1 MKHLFVVNP
10 VAGKQKPE
18 EKLRLINEAIDRLPA
33 EQRSRDEF
41 EIYVTEAP
49 MDACRHIRGTAAD
62 GAELR
67 VYACGGDGTLNEVV
81 AGLLASGCPKPLGY
95 IPAGTTNDFA
105 ASLRLPRN
113 MAKATEAI
121 LKGAPHQLD
130 AGIFNDRYFVYIA
143 SFGAFTEA
151 SYAAPQNAKNAFGH
165 LAYVLEGLKDLT
177 AIRPFPM
184 TVEADG
190 RRYEGPFLFGS
201 VSNTTSIG
209 GMVKLPPALVEMGDG
224 RLEVL
229 LIRPPQNASELTRI
243 LQCLQK
249 QAYDGELVNLFQT
262 ASLDVQCP
270 EPFSWSLDGERAEG
284 GKQLHIRCLPH
295 AVTLIK

>member
-1 MKHLFVVNP
+1 MQVLLILNP
-10 VAGKQKPE
+10 AAGKKKARTGLCDIVEGFCRADCQVTVFTT
-18 EKLRLINEAIDRLPA
+18 LRAGHAARLAAEYAPSHDLI
-33 EQRSRDEF
+33 
-41 EIYVTEAP
+41 V
-49 MDACRHIRGTAAD
+49 C
-62 GAELR
+62 
-67 VYACGGDGTLNEVV
+67 CGGDGTLNEVV

-229 LIRPPQNASELTRI
+229 LIRPPQNAGELTRI

-270 EPFSWSLDGERAEG
+270 EPFSWSLDVERAEG

>member
-1 MKHLFVVNP
+1 MQVLLILNP
-10 VAGKQKPE
+10 AAGKKKARTGLCDIVEGFCRADCQVTVFTT
-18 EKLRLINEAIDRLPA
+18 LRAGHAARLAAEYAPSHDLI
-33 EQRSRDEF
+33 
-41 EIYVTEAP
+41 V
-49 MDACRHIRGTAAD
+49 C
-62 GAELR
+62 
-67 VYACGGDGTLNEVV
+67 CGGDGTLNEVV

-190 RRYEGPFLFGS
+190 RCYEGPFLFGS

-229 LIRPPQNASELTRI
+229 LIRPPQNAGELTRI
-243 LQCLQK
+243 LQSCRSRPM
-249 QAYDGELVNLFQT
+249 T
-262 ASLDVQCP
+262 ASWSTFFRPPPWMCNVP
-270 EPFSWSLDGERAEG
+270 SPFPGRWTANGRRVGSSS
-284 GKQLHIRCLPH
+284 IY
-295 AVTLIK
+295 AVSPTPSR